1 MDNQQLVT
9 RLKKQDRTAVGEL
22 YDAYAPALFGVVI
35 RIVQSREISE
45 QVIQDTFLKAGGT
58 AMAMTQTKGGC
69 LPGSSTLPETRL
81 LTPPGQHIFNRQKNR
96 IERWSRI
103 YARRRINQS

>member
-9 RLKKQDRTAVGEL
+9 RLKRQDRTAVGEL

-45 QVIQDTFLKAGGT
+45 QVIQDTFL
-58 AMAMTQTKGGC
+58 
-69 LPGSSTLPETRL
+69 
-81 LTPPGQHIFNRQKNR
+81 
-96 IERWSRI
+96 
-103 YARRRINQS
+103 